1 MKEVDGRA
9 RVKALSAVNNAR
21 WRPHIVRLVACMLVR
36 SIRPRLDGLIKIKG
50 KGRWQ
55 GPGVF
60 WS

>member
-1 MKEVDGRA
+1 VKEMDGP

-21 WRPHIVRLVACMLVR
+21 WRSHPVRLVSCTFDSAT
-36 SIRPRLDGLIKIKG
+36 RLDGLIKIKG